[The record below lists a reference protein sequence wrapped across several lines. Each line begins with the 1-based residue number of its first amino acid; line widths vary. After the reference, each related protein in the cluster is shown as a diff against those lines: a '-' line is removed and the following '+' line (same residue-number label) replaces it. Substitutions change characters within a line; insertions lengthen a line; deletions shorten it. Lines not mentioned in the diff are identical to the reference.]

1 MATEKDYAV
10 LSAYVYNDAR
20 GEGNDVILPSTWD
33 ELPISASDTTS
44 GFAAL
49 FIGGFSAG
57 AFRNNAT
64 GEIVAAY
71 MDTDFQLGANN
82 GQTASDLLTGLTIG
96 TGLATP
102 SLGASK

>member
-49 FIGGFSAG
+49 FTGGFSAG
-57 AFRNNAT
+57 AFRNKAT
-64 GEIVAAY
+64 GEIVVVY
-71 MDTDFQLGANN
+71 KGTDFLNDN
-82 GQTASDLLTGLTIG
+82 IGQTINELLTDLTIG
-96 TGLATP
+96 IGLATP

>member
-49 FIGGFSAG
+49 FTGGFSAG
-57 AFRNNAT
+57 AFRNKAT
-64 GEIVAAY
+64 GELVVAY
-71 MDTDFQLGANN
+71 KGTDSFEDCLVRIARQ
-82 GQTASDLLTGLTIG
+82 LLTPNLIRRQ
-96 TGLATP
+96 
-102 SLGASK
+102 ASC

>member
-49 FIGGFSAG
+49 FTRGQGNFIGVVTNPNRSG
-57 AFRNNAT
+57 
-64 GEIVAAY
+64 
-71 MDTDFQLGANN
+71 
-82 GQTASDLLTGLTIG
+82 
-96 TGLATP
+96 
-102 SLGASK
+102 